1 MTHDEVRTIM
11 SVYQMWLTGEKGG
24 VEAESRRTSQAEHI
38 KREKF
43 SPRDANDWAYGFQDF
58 EFFSDHPS
66 FA

>member
-24 VEAESRRTSQAEHI
+24 VEAESRRISKAEHI
-38 KREKF
+38 KREKV
-43 SPRDANDWAYGFQDF
+43 SPRDASGGVYGFQDF
-58 EFFSDHPS
+58 EFFQDPS